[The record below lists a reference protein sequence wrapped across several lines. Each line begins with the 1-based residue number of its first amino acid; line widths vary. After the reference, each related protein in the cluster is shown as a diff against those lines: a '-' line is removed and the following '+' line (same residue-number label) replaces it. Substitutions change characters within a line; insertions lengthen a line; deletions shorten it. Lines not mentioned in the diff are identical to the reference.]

1 MNNRSL
7 RSENV
12 SLVCLLIWAGII
24 LLFPGRE
31 LDAQENAWV
40 DTTEVQQVA
49 ERKFLN
55 LERNQTIHRFRG
67 DHVVQKDEV
76 INGHVVIVKG
86 NLDVY
91 GTINGDVLVI
101 GGDVRVRNDGW
112 VNGDITSLGGKVVV
126 EQDGHVLGN
135 MLETHASN
143 LMFTHVSSHRSRW
156 RALWEEPGDWHTDT
170 HADAEKLVFRYNRV
184 EGVFL
189 GINMRQPWRRTRY
202 FSLYGFGGYGFKNKA
217 WRYELGIRRWFI
229 DPYDYRLEIGFDIH
243 DLTDTKDLWR
253 TSYLENSLA
262 AFLFRED
269 YHDYF
274 RRYGYRVY
282 VAQNLGSRAFLK
294 LEYRDDD
301 YESMSNVT
309 NWSLFGG
316 KKVFRENPPL
326 GIYEGKYQTLI
337 ARFNWDRRK
346 GYHYHQRG
354 WWLNLEA
361 EIAPESWKNTTIFER
376 YLLELRTY
384 IRLTPDE
391 NLNARVL
398 VGASQGDLPIQK
410 NFELGGIG
418 TLRGFPYKAFVGN
431 QMILGNVEYVVSNDL
446 LGFPFPDGWN
456 LILFGD
462 VGAVWRSNP
471 DQKLD
476 EIWKNLHRD
485 RLKSNIGFAIASRDG
500 DFRVNIA
507 RPIRSSRQDIIVT
520 VRIQQPF

>member
-1 MNNRSL
+1 MLS
-7 RSENV
+7 
-12 SLVCLLIWAGII
+12 LLIQVII
-24 LLFPGRE
+24 MLVPGKALL
-31 LDAQENAWV
+31 AQQDGWV
-40 DTTEVQQVA
+40 DTSEVQQVA
-49 ERKFLN
+49 EKKFLN

-67 DHVVQKDEV
+67 DQVIQKNEV

-86 NLDVY
+86 HLDVY
-91 GTINGDVLVI
+91 GTINGDVLAI
-101 GGDVRVRNDGW
+101 GGDVWVRNNGW
-112 VNGDITSLGGKVVV
+112 VNGNITSLGGKVMV

-135 MLETHASN
+135 MLETHVSN
-143 LMFTHVSSHRSRW
+143 LILASASSHQPRW
-156 RALWEEPGDWHTDT
+156 RTLWDEPEDWRRDAHSDEEKPM
-170 HADAEKLVFRYNRV
+170 LRYNRV

-189 GINMRQPWRRTRY
+189 GINFRQPWRRSRY
-202 FSLYGFGGYGFKNKA
+202 FSLYGSGGYGFKNKA

-229 DPYDYRLEIGFDIH
+229 DPYANRLEIGFDIH

-269 YHDYF
+269 FLDYF

-282 VAQNLGSRAFLK
+282 VAQHLGTQAFLK
-294 LEYRDDD
+294 LEYRDDQ
-301 YESMSNVT
+301 YQSMSNVT

-316 KKVFRENPPL
+316 KKSFRENPLL
-326 GIYEGKYQTLI
+326 GGYEGRYQTLV
-337 ARFNWDRRK
+337 AQLNWDNRK
-346 GYHYHQRG
+346 GLYYHKRG
-354 WWLNLEA
+354 WWLNLET
-361 EIAPESWKNTTIFER
+361 EIAPQSWNNTTVFER
-376 YLLELRTY
+376 YLLELRTF

-391 NLNARVL
+391 NLNARFL

-431 QMILGNVEYVVSNDL
+431 QMVLGNVEYVISNNF
-446 LGFPFPDGWN
+446 LGFPFPDDWN
-456 LILFGD
+456 VILFGD
-462 VGAVWRSNP
+462 AGAVWTSNP
-471 DQKLD
+471 EQKWD
-476 EIWKNLHRD
+476 EIWQNLHRD

-507 RPIRSSRQDIIVT
+507 WPIRSVRQDIIIT